1 MLDSSEKKL
10 LLFLILS
17 SLGLRILYFFLNN
30 ALWWDGA
37 IYIGMGK
44 SFFSNGTL
52 GIWSSY
58 RPILFPI
65 ILGAFWKL
73 GINPLI
79 IGKTLVIIASIGSI
93 YVTYLIGKKI
103 NTSVG
108 LIAATLL
115 AFTPLYFMFSLPPM
129 VDILS
134 LFFSLLAVYLALE
147 NKYFLSGISI
157 GLAFNFR
164 FPHALTFVIVLSYI
178 LWRLISEKKIVESV
192 KKTLWLVLGSA
203 LMVIPYL
210 AYNSFRYHNA
220 FSPLLQAQ
228 NIVTVTAAAGRGILY
243 YFIELTQYNPLLLV
257 ALFGILLYFVAFKE
271 RNKNFDIILL
281 AIIILSAYYSLELHK
296 EARYGIAFLPYIC
309 VFAAYGF
316 YVLIEHHL
324 KKHFHELTPEHFIFV
339 LILIGTCF
347 LFFGLTVTSFFT
359 ANNISSETQ
368 NTYNYFLE
376 YPGVTVLSTDP
387 NMLLYSDI
395 KLITYV
401 SWDRALNTLKQQP
414 IDYVFLDTCAYP
426 CTNPSCEQNRSAFL
440 REVLEFDLV
449 ANQTDNTCGYLIF
462 KLNN

>member
-1 MLDSSEKKL
+1 
-10 LLFLILS
+10 
-17 SLGLRILYFFLNN
+17 
-30 ALWWDGA
+30 
-37 IYIGMGK
+37 MGK
-44 SFFSNGTL
+44 SFFSNGAI

-73 GINPLI
+73 GLNPLV
-79 IGKTLVIIASIGSI
+79 IGKILVILASVGSI

-103 NTSVG
+103 NISVG

-134 LFFSLLAVYLALE
+134 LLFSLLAIYLALE
-147 NKYFLSGISI
+147 NKYFLSGISA

-164 FPHALTFVIVLSYI
+164 FPHALTFIVVLCYI
-178 LWRLISEKKIVESV
+178 LWRLMSEKKIIESV
-192 KKTLWLVLGSA
+192 KKTLWLGMGFA
-203 LMVIPYL
+203 LSVMPYFV
-210 AYNSFRYHNA
+210 YNYFRYHNA
-220 FSPLLQAQ
+220 LSPLLQAQ
-228 NIVTVTAAAGRGILY
+228 NVVTVTAAAGRGIFY

-257 ALFGILLYFVAFKE
+257 ALFGILLYFIAFKE

-281 AIIILSAYYSLELHK
+281 AIIILSTYYSLELHK
-296 EARYGIAFLPYIC
+296 EARYGIAFLPYLC

-316 YVLIEHHL
+316 YVLIEYHL
-324 KKHFHELTPEHFIFV
+324 KKHFHELKPEHFIFV
-339 LILIGTCF
+339 LILVGTCF

-359 ANNISSETQ
+359 ANNISPETE
-368 NTYNYFLE
+368 NTYSYFSE
-376 YPGVTVLSTDP
+376 IPNVTILSTDP

-401 SWDRALNTLKQQP
+401 SWDRALNTLKQEH
-414 IDYVFLDTCAYP
+414 IDYVFLNTCAYP
-426 CTNPSCEQNRSAFL
+426 CNNPSCEQNRSAFL

-449 ANQTDNTCGYLIF
+449 ANQTNNKCEYLIF
-462 KLNN
+462 KNPT